1 MSATEIMLILIVI
14 ASFAGNV
21 IAIYLLRKKVV
32 KQAEIQTRLS
42 DNYIQIQERLKPI
55 IIERLRRNS
64 THSRIKKP

>member
-14 ASFAGNV
+14 ASLVGNV

-42 DNYIQIQERLKPI
+42 DNYTKIQERLKPI
-55 IIERLRRNS
+55 IIEHLRRNS
-64 THSRIKKP
+64 TRSRIKKS

>member
-55 IIERLRRNS
+55 IIEHLRRNS
-64 THSRIKKP
+64 THSRIKKS